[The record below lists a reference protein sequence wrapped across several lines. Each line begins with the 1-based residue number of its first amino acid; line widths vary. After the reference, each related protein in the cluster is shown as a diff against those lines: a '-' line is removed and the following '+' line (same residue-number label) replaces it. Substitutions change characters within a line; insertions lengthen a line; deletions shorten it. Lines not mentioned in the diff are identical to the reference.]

1 MQVDI
6 YTTPTCPYCKQTKEF
21 FRENDVDFDEHDVA
35 SDEEAARRMVE
46 KSGQRGVPV
55 TIVRDDEGDEEDIIV
70 GFNQDKLEETLDL

>member
-21 FRENDVDFDEHDVA
+21 FRENDVEFDEHDVA
-35 SDEEAARRMVE
+35 SDQDQARTMIE

-55 TIVRDDEGDEEDIIV
+55 TVVRDAEDEEEIIV
-70 GFNQDKLEETLDL
+70 GFNREKLEEALEL